1 MFAVAMMALL
11 ATSHV
16 IQGMLVLLDENYF
29 HVHPSGLAISVDFA
43 AWGWAH
49 LILSLMLW
57 GVGMGLLAGR
67 RWARIL
73 SVVLAGISAW
83 VNMLF
88 LPAFPTWSVLTIL
101 LDVLVIWAL
110 TVNGPQMTSDEV
122 FRGRT

>member
-16 IQGMLVLLDENYF
+16 MQGLVALLDEDYF
-29 HVHPSGLAISVDFA
+29 QVHESGLAMSVDFA

-57 GVGMGLLAGR
+57 GAGMGLLAGR

-73 SVVLAGISAW
+73 SVVLIGLSAL
-83 VNMLF
+83 VNMVF
-88 LPAFPTWSVLTIL
+88 LAAFPTWSALTIL
-101 LDVLVIWAL
+101 LDVLVIWAI
-110 TVNGPQMTSDEV
+110 TMNGSQTTSD
-122 FRGRT
+122 